1 MSKSYKMNFEKR
13 SIVSDQRNEFWKG
26 KVQFEAKEYGLGEKI
41 PMWKKIIFFMF
52 FMFVTTSTIYC
63 HIIWSSHFHCTMK
76 AERFSFIWD
85 LIAFPYRGYAYF
97 QFTWDLPMIL
107 IWSMYRSGCLPCW
120 SRLYFVRD
128 NEKKTRLHKVNTKF
142 SAFQLIPKPIY
153 SFSHNE
159 TPIYHYTAAL
169 WYQWVNHTFG
179 RWPEKHAK
187 LPREEDE

>member
-1 MSKSYKMNFEKR
+1 MSCHVCNDQHDLLSYHLKQSLSLYYE
-13 SIVSDQRNEFWKG
+13 SWKI
-26 KVQFEAKEYGLGEKI
+26 QFHLGLD
-41 PMWKKIIFFMF
+41 
-52 FMFVTTSTIYC
+52 S
-63 HIIWSSHFHCTMK
+63 
-76 AERFSFIWD
+76 
-85 LIAFPYRGYAYF
+85 FPYRGYAYF

-128 NEKKTRLHKVNTKF
+128 NEKKTRLRKVNTKF

-159 TPIYHYTAAL
+159 TPIYRYTAAL

-187 LPREEDE
+187 LPRKKTNNNCQILWYFHWALLG